1 MAAAVHLVVNSQ
13 EPVSNGEIG
22 VRAGAG
28 VGRLGCAGWDE
39 MGEVGRG
46 DLERSDA
53 VTEGDAVPWA

>member
-13 EPVSNGEIG
+13 EPVSNGEI
-22 VRAGAG
+22 GAG